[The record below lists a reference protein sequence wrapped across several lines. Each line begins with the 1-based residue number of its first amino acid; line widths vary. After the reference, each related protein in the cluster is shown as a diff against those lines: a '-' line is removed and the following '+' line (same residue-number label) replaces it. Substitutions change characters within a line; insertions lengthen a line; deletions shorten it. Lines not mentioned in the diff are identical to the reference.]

1 MIRLV
6 ILGAPGSGKG
16 THTYKIAK
24 KYNLK
29 HVVVGDAVKA
39 EIRNK
44 TELGKIMYE
53 YTSVGKFVPTEIVI
67 DVLKKQVEDLKG
79 FDGYIIDTAPINMEQ
94 KAAMKDFI
102 IDGVIWLKVEN
113 FDILKERI
121 LNRLICPNCRRVT
134 TKSKY
139 PNKICPCCG
148 SNLEERY
155 DDNEETFQKRIS
167 QYIEKTLP
175 VVKEYEA
182 EGKVIEIDAEQ
193 EKKDVYAEICDKLD
207 KFLKNENLV
216 V

>member
-29 HVVVGDAVKA
+29 HVVVGDVVKQ

-44 TELGKIMYE
+44 TALGKIMYE
-53 YTSVGKFVPTEIVI
+53 YTSVGKFVPSDIVV
-67 DVLKKQVEDLKG
+67 DVLKAQVKDLKG
-79 FDGYIIDTAPINMEQ
+79 FDGFIIDTAPINMEQ
-94 KAAMKDFI
+94 KEAMSDFI

-113 FDILKERI
+113 FDLLRERI

-139 PNKICPCCG
+139 PNKICPCCK
-148 SNLEERY
+148 STLEERY
-155 DDNEETFQKRIS
+155 DDNVETFNKRIA
-167 QYIEKTLP
+167 QFKEKTLP
-175 VVKEYEA
+175 VIREYQKQ
-182 EGKVIEIDAEQ
+182 GKVIEIDAEMAKQ
-193 EKKDVYAEICDKLD
+193 DVYSQICEKLD
-207 KFLKNENLV
+207 NFIKVNSLK
-216 V
+216 

>member
-1 MIRLV
+1 MKRFV

-24 KYNLK
+24 QYNLK
-29 HVVVGDAVKA
+29 HIVVGDVVKA

-53 YTSVGKFVPTEIVI
+53 YTSVGKFVPSEIVI
-67 DVLKKQVEDLKG
+67 DVLKSQVKNLEG

-94 KAAMKDFI
+94 KEAMKDFA
-102 IDGVIWLKVEN
+102 IDGVIWLKVTN
-113 FDILKERI
+113 YDMLKERI

-148 SNLEERY
+148 ATLEQRY
-155 DDNEETFQKRIS
+155 DDNEETFNNRIV
-167 QYIEKTLP
+167 QYIDKTLP
-175 VVKEYEA
+175 VIREYQKQ
-182 EGKVIEIDAEQ
+182 GIVIEINAEQ
-193 EKKDVYAEICDKLD
+193 EKQEVYNEICDKLD
-207 KFLKNENLV
+207 KFIIEKNLV
-216 V
+216 

>member
-24 KYNLK
+24 QYNLK
-29 HVVVGDAVKA
+29 HVVVGDVVKA

-53 YTSVGKFVPTEIVI
+53 YTSVGKFVPSEIVI
-67 DVLKKQVEDLKG
+67 DVLKEQVKDLKG
-79 FDGYIIDTAPINMEQ
+79 FDGFIIDTAPINLEQ
-94 KAAMKDFI
+94 KKAMKDFI
-102 IDGVIWLKVEN
+102 IDGVIWLKFEN
-113 FDILKERI
+113 FDMLKERI

-148 SNLEERY
+148 ATLEQRY
-155 DDNEETFQKRIS
+155 DDNEETFNNRIT
-167 QYIEKTLP
+167 QYVEKTLP
-175 VVKEYEA
+175 VIKEYQKQ
-182 EGKVIEIDAEQ
+182 GIVIEINAEQ
-193 EKKDVYAEICDKLD
+193 EKKNVYAEICAKLD
-207 KFLKNENLV
+207 KFIKDKSLV
-216 V
+216 

>member
-24 KYNLK
+24 QYNLK

-53 YTSVGKFVPTEIVI
+53 YTSVGKFVPSEIVI
-67 DVLKKQVEDLKG
+67 DVLKSQVKDLEG
-79 FDGYIIDTAPINMEQ
+79 FDGYIIDTAPINLDQ
-94 KAAMKDFI
+94 KKAMKDFI

-113 FDILKERI
+113 FDMLKERI

-148 SNLEERY
+148 STLEQRY
-155 DDNEETFQKRIS
+155 DDNEETFNKRIT
-167 QYIEKTLP
+167 QYVEKTLP
-175 VVKEYEA
+175 VIEEYKKQ
-182 EGKVIEIDAEQ
+182 GIVIEINAEQ
-193 EKKDVYAEICDKLD
+193 EKKNVYAEICDKLD
-207 KFLKNENLV
+207 KFIKNKSLV
-216 V
+216 